1 MSMAVCPSQFL
12 RVTEARRAHLRRAL
26 LPASLAASLLLF
38 AYSAQAQLGGNDAA
52 TILQQHYES
61 AQNFQ
66 TSGDLPEAAN
76 QYKLFLSSALLQLA
90 YNRSKAGDFPKA
102 SQYFDAAV
110 ALVPTDLS
118 LQLEYAEAALA
129 AHDLAKARS
138 LSQAV
143 VDADPKN
150 AKAHRVLGRT
160 LIELKDLPAARIQ
173 LENAVAL
180 DPDFDNGYALAC
192 AYLASKDQKNAVKV
206 FGEMLAAFGD
216 SAAIRMSF
224 GRAYAQYGFPEQ
236 AVVEFKKAIA
246 KDPKTPGAHYSLGAS
261 YVLSMGEINF
271 PLAVAEFHKEL
282 ENNPDDYFSHSQ
294 LGYIDLSQHKLEDAV
309 AELSRA
315 TQLNP
320 TSPDA
325 YLSLGQAYSELNKP
339 VEAEA
344 ALRKSIELTA
354 DPSRNHYQVQRA
366 HYLLGRILI
375 QAGRADEGKKELA
388 VSEDLSRE
396 AVQENQGK
404 TREASSSQA
413 AATASFKTAG
423 DPAAPPE
430 AVKHAAEYEK
440 QIAPALA
447 DSYNNLGA
455 IAAGDKD
462 YTTALSYFEQ
472 AHVWNPALDT
482 LDYNWGRAAFSAKRF
497 EDAIP
502 PLTRYVAIHPNDV
515 GAHFTLGLSYF
526 LLKDYKNALAAFQP
540 VESKLGSS
548 PALEFAYAVCQTKA
562 GDYDA
567 GLATLKQLTAAHP
580 EIPDNHRALAD
591 AYASRNDYAGAA
603 AELREAL
610 RLNPS
615 DTEAAAQLQEYESKS
630 AAQAPAA
637 APKPN

>member
-1 MSMAVCPSQFL
+1 MAVRLYQLLCTD
-12 RVTEARRAHLRRAL
+12 RGRRADSRRAL
-26 LPASLAASLLLF
+26 LSASLTASLLVF
-38 AYSAQAQLGGNDAA
+38 GSAAHAQVGSNDAA

-66 TSGDLPEAAN
+66 TSGDLPEAAY
-76 QYKLFLSSALLQLA
+76 QYKLFLSSALVQLA

-102 SQYFDAAV
+102 SQFFDAAV
-110 ALVPTDLS
+110 ALVPTDHA

-138 LSQAV
+138 LSQIV
-143 VDADPKN
+143 VDAEPKN

-160 LIELKDLPAARIQ
+160 LIELKDLPAARVQ

-180 DPDFDNGYALAC
+180 DPDFDNGYGLAC
-192 AYLASKDQKNAVKV
+192 AYLASKDEKNAAKV

-216 SAAIRMSF
+216 SAAIRMNF
-224 GRAYAQYGFPEQ
+224 GRAYAQYGYPEQ
-236 AVVEFKKAIA
+236 AILEFKKAIA

-282 ENNPDDYFSHSQ
+282 ENNPNDYFSHSQ
-294 LGYIDLSQHKLEDAV
+294 LGYIDLSQHKLDEAV
-309 AELSRA
+309 TELSRA
-315 TQLNP
+315 TQLDP

-366 HYLLGRILI
+366 HYLLGRILL
-375 QAGRADEGKKELA
+375 QSGRTDEAKKELA
-388 VSEDLSRE
+388 ISEELSRQ

-404 TREASSSQA
+404 THEPTSSQA
-413 AATASFKTAG
+413 AASASFKSAG
-423 DPAAPPE
+423 NPAAPPE

-462 YTTALSYFEQ
+462 YTTALTYFEQ
-472 AHVWNPALDT
+472 AHLWNPALDT

-502 PLTRYVAIHPNDV
+502 PLTRYLAIHPNDV

-526 LLKDYKNALAAFQP
+526 LLKDYKNALVAFQP
-540 VESKLGSS
+540 VESKLSAS
-548 PALEFAYAVCQTKA
+548 PALVFAYAVCQTKA

-567 GLATLKQLTAAHP
+567 GLATLKQLTAEHP
-580 EIPDNHRALAD
+580 EIPDNHRALAA
-591 AYASRNDYAGAA
+591 AYAAHSDFAGAA
-603 AELREAL
+603 AELREVL
-610 RLNPS
+610 RLIPS
-615 DTEAAAQLQEYESKS
+615 DAEAATQLQDYEAKS

-637 APKPN
+637 STPKPN

>member
-1 MSMAVCPSQFL
+1 MAVRLLQLLSNGHVLGAASVP
-12 RVTEARRAHLRRAL
+12 AL
-26 LPASLAASLLLF
+26 LSASLAVSLLMF
-38 AYSAQAQLGGNDAA
+38 SSAAQGQLSSNDAS

-90 YNRSKAGDFPKA
+90 YNRTKAGDFAKA
-102 SQYFDAAV
+102 SQFFDAAV
-110 ALVPTDLS
+110 ALVPNDLA
-118 LQLEYAEAALA
+118 LQLEYAQAALA

-138 LSQAV
+138 LSQVA

-180 DPDFDNGYALAC
+180 EPDFDNGYALAC
-192 AYLASKDQKNAVKV
+192 AYLASKDETDAMKV

-224 GRAYAQYGFPEQ
+224 GRAYAQYGYPEQ
-236 AVVEFKKAIA
+236 AILEFKKAIA

-271 PLAVAEFHKEL
+271 PLAMAEFHKEL

-294 LGYIDLSQHKLEDAV
+294 LGYIDLSQHKLAEAV
-309 AELSRA
+309 VELSRA
-315 TQLNP
+315 TQLDP

-325 YLSLGQAYSELNKP
+325 YLSLGQAYSELSKP
-339 VEAEA
+339 TEAEA
-344 ALRKSIELTA
+344 ALRQSIELTT

-375 QAGRADEGKKELA
+375 QSGRADEGKKELA
-388 VSEDLSRE
+388 ISGELSRQ

-404 TREASSSQA
+404 TREATSSQA
-413 AATASFKTAG
+413 AATASFKSAG
-423 DPAAPPE
+423 DTAAPPE
-430 AVKHAAEYEK
+430 AVEHAAEYEK
-440 QIAPALA
+440 QIAPAIA

-472 AHVWNPALDT
+472 AHIWNPSLDT

-502 PLTRYVAIHPNDV
+502 PLARYLAIHPNDV

-526 LLKDYKNALAAFQP
+526 LLKDYKNALAALQP
-540 VESKLGSS
+540 VESKLSAS
-548 PALEFAYAVCQTKA
+548 PALVFAYAVCQSKA

-567 GLATLKQLTAAHP
+567 GLATLKQLTAEHP

-591 AYASRNDYAGAA
+591 AYASHNDFAGAA

-615 DTEAAAQLQEYESKS
+615 DTEAAARLQDYESKS

-637 APKPN
+637 STRKPN